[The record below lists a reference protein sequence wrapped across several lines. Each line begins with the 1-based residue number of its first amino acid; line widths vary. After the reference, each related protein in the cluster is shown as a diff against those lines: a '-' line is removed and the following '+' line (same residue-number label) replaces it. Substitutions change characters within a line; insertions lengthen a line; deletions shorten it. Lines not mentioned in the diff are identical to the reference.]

1 MDRPQRLTPP
11 DPPGALLKGL
21 AAAHDR
27 LRLRRSRGRA
37 PTYLARIRLL
47 PCLAC
52 GLEPCG
58 VAAHVRMQS
67 GAHGKH
73 GGMQA
78 KPEDK
83 WAVPLCSG
91 CHTEDLNSQHRVG
104 EREFWARIGL
114 NPLLVA
120 ERLYAQ
126 RADLI
131 AMRAAVLVAVAERGA
146 RK

>member
-1 MDRPQRLTPP
+1 MTDHPQRLTPP

-27 LRLRRSRGRA
+27 IRLRRTRGRA
-37 PTYLARIRLL
+37 PTYLVLIRQL

-52 GLEPCG
+52 GVDPAG
-58 VAAHVRMQS
+58 IAAHVRMQS
-67 GAHGKH
+67 GTHNKH

-78 KPEDK
+78 KPDDK
-83 WAVPLCSG
+83 WAVPLCDG
-91 CHTEDLNSQHRVG
+91 CHTRDLNSQHRVG
-104 EREFWARIGL
+104 EREFWMRIGL

-126 RADLI
+126 RADLV
-131 AMRAAVLVAVAERGA
+131 AMRAVAIAAIAGR
-146 RK
+146 RR